1 MSGATKRIFVLL
13 NILFCK
19 RCKFKRQ
26 AVCRKFAFAAGIRHY
41 RYDESVMEGTLML
54 APNH

>member
-1 MSGATKRIFVLL
+1 MSGATKGIFVLL

-19 RCKFKRQ
+19 RRKFKRG
-26 AVCRKFAFAAGIRHY
+26 VCRKFSVGAGPNK
-41 RYDESVMEGTLML
+41 SVMEGTLML